1 MSRYRSASLWSVSG
15 GGTSGGMGHWCEKL
29 ETSGLWK
36 EHVSSN
42 TVFESWMAVTRTV
55 VYDRLG
61 LSLETWYA
69 TGPAVVLERKWH
81 WACSVAGVTNEAFY
95 LDSHYMPKL
104 LSTVSES
111 FVSRRDTVRT
121 WRLSV
126 ESTHLEA
133 EHMACAI
140 N

>member
-1 MSRYRSASLWSVSG
+1 
-15 GGTSGGMGHWCEKL
+15 
-29 ETSGLWK
+29 
-36 EHVSSN
+36 
-42 TVFESWMAVTRTV
+42 MAVTRTV

-81 WACSVAGVTNEAFY
+81 WARSDVGVTNDVFY
-95 LDSHYMPKL
+95 LDSHYMPEL
-104 LSTVSES
+104 LSIISKS